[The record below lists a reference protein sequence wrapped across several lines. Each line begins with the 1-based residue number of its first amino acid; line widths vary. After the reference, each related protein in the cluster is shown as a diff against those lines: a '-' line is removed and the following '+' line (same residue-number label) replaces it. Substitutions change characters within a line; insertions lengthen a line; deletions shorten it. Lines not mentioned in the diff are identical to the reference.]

1 MTVTIDSPDEKIRIG
16 MNAEA
21 EFSVYSKENCIA
33 VPNEAVF
40 TDENGEKYI
49 LTASGD
55 NGKVSVN
62 KSAVT
67 IIYSGKNMSV
77 IEGKDV
83 KSGTSYITEAA
94 NYMEYA
100 GSSVDVAD

>member
-1 MTVTIDSPDEKIRIG
+1 
-16 MNAEA
+16 
-21 EFSVYSKENCIA
+21 
-33 VPNEAVF
+33 
-40 TDENGEKYI
+40 
-49 LTASGD
+49 
-55 NGKVSVN
+55 
-62 KSAVT
+62 
-67 IIYSGKNMSV
+67 MSV